1 MNADS
6 PLRDRLLA
14 VLAADVAGYS
24 RLMAL
29 DDRATVL
36 ALDRARE
43 VFRERIAAHEGRVVD
58 MAGDSVL
65 AVFGTATAAVQTAI
79 EVQRRL
85 AELADGVAEERRMR
99 FRIGVH
105 VGDVIEKDD
114 LTVYGDGVNI
124 AARLEGLAV
133 PGGVAVSQ
141 AVHDMVVRR
150 VEAVFDDIG
159 AQAVKNIAEPVRAWR
174 LRRPGQAA
182 ADAPPAPVA
191 AGAVAATEPAEPP
204 AGNLPET
211 LPELLGREA
220 DVQALKALV
229 GAHRVVTIVG
239 AGGIGKT
246 RLARAVA
253 HALRGDFADGA
264 WMVELAPVADPA
276 LLPAAVAQA
285 LGVAL
290 AGRKEAHDAVA
301 DALRG
306 RELLLLLD
314 NCEHL
319 IDAAS
324 AFVELLV
331 ERAPQLRVLA
341 TSQELLKVGEE
352 QLYRVAPLA
361 LPEGADAQA
370 DPAAARAAGAL
381 QLFERRVQALQPAFV
396 LGAQNIADAVEICRR
411 LDGLPLAIEM
421 AAARVPLLG
430 VAGVRQR
437 LAERFRM
444 LTGGARAALR
454 RHQTLRET
462 LDWSHGLLAPGE
474 RAVFRR
480 AGVFAGGFSLAAAQH
495 ALADTEGGALDEW
508 AVLEHLGALVDKSL
522 VVADPGDPPRYRLLE
537 SARAYALEK
546 LREAG
551 ETDAALAGH
560 ARAMLALFE
569 EVGAQRWTLSPDAM
583 RERCLP
589 DLENLRAAL
598 DWSQDHDAALQVALT
613 GASAWIWPGAGQ
625 RVEGVR
631 RCKAALA
638 RIDAATPP
646 AMEARLQAA
655 LPLVSHPRAG
665 PDEVAAAERAVA
677 LFRSLGDRA
686 GEYQALA
693 RRAMAAT
700 QSGRH
705 ELTSTSIDEMAA
717 LQDPRWPPA
726 ARWQLAMLRALA
738 SLHAGAFGQT
748 RVLGEQCL
756 ELATQTGDASMLR
769 NALFILEQA
778 AAAAGR
784 FEEAVERGRELVTT
798 IRRTP
803 FAGLPGTALGNLS
816 AALTELGEL
825 DEALQTARESVAINA
840 PSGTAWYW
848 LDPIALLA
856 CKRGRWPAAA
866 RALGRAEAANAWR
879 DGRREPNEQRARDQ
893 ALAMLTAALPADE
906 LQRLMAEGAALGDAE
921 AALAALAD

>member
-1 MNADS
+1 MSAHS

-14 VLAADVAGYS
+14 VLAADVSGYS

-43 VFRERIAAHEGRVVD
+43 VFRQRIAAHEGRVVD

-79 EVQRRL
+79 EVQQRLGEL
-85 AELADGVAEERRMR
+85 AEALPEERRMR

-105 VGDVIEKDD
+105 VGDIIEKDD

-150 VEAVFDDIG
+150 VDAVFDDIG
-159 AQAVKNIAEPVRAWR
+159 LQPVKNIAEPVRVWR
-174 LRRPGQAA
+174 LRRPGQPIADLPPAA
-182 ADAPPAPVA
+182 AAASVVPPP
-191 AGAVAATEPAEPP
+191 EAETPP
-204 AGNLPET
+204 TGNLPEV
-211 LPELLGREA
+211 LPELLGRGGDLE
-220 DVQALKALV
+220 ALV
-229 GAHRVVTIVG
+229 ALVAAHRVVTIVG

-276 LLPAAVAQA
+276 LLPAAVAQT

-290 AGRKEAHDAVA
+290 VGRKEARDAVA

-306 RELLLLLD
+306 RNLLLVLD

-324 AFVELLV
+324 AFVEAV
-331 ERAPQLRVLA
+331 VAHAPQVRVLA
-341 TSQELLKVGEE
+341 TSQELLKASEE

-361 LPEGADAQA
+361 LPEVADAQA
-370 DPAAARAAGAL
+370 DLEAARATGAL
-381 QLFERRVQALQPAFV
+381 QLFERRVQALQPAFA
-396 LGAQNIADAVEICRR
+396 LGAANIADAVEICRR

-480 AGVFAGGFSLAAAQH
+480 AGVFAGGFSLAAAQQ
-495 ALADTEGGALDEW
+495 ALADPEGGEIDEW

-537 SARAYALEK
+537 TARAYALEK
-546 LREAG
+546 LRDAG
-551 ETDAALAGH
+551 ETDATLAGH

-569 EVGAQRWTLSPDAM
+569 EVTAQPWALSPDAM

-625 RVEGVR
+625 RIEGVR

-638 RIDAATPP
+638 RVDATTPP
-646 AMEARLQAA
+646 AMEARLQSA
-655 LPLVSHPRAG
+655 LPLVSSPRAG
-665 PDEVAAAERAVA
+665 PEELAAAARAVA
-677 LFRSLGDRA
+677 LYRALGDRV
-686 GEYQALA
+686 GEYQALV
-693 RRAMAAT
+693 RHAMSAN
-700 QSGRH
+700 QSGH
-705 ELTSTSIDEMAA
+705 PELMIELIGEMAA
-717 LQDPRWPPA
+717 VIDPRWPPG
-726 ARWQLAMLRALA
+726 ARWHLLMLRALA
-738 SLHAGAFGQT
+738 ALHGGAFGEAGA
-748 RVLGEQCL
+748 LGQQGL
-756 ELATQTGDASMLR
+756 ELATQTGDASMR
-769 NALFILEQA
+769 RAALFMLEQA

-784 FEEAVERGRELVTT
+784 FEEAAARGRELVAT

-803 FAGLPGTALGNLS
+803 FAGSPAAALGNLS

-825 DEALQTARESVAINA
+825 DEALRTAREAVSSLASV
-840 PSGTAWYW
+840 GMVWYW

-856 CKRGRWPAAA
+856 CKRGRWTAAA
-866 RALGRAEAANAWR
+866 RALGRADAANAWR
-879 DGRREPNEQRARDQ
+879 EGRREPNEQRAHDQ
-893 ALAMLTAALPADE
+893 ALAMLAAALPADE
-906 LQRLMAEGAALGDAE
+906 LQRLMAEGAALGDVE
-921 AALAALAD
+921 AAQAALTD

>member
-1 MNADS
+1 MSAES

-29 DDRATVL
+29 DDHATVL

-43 VFRERIAAHEGRVVD
+43 VFHERIAAHAGRVVD

-65 AVFGTATAAVQTAI
+65 AVFGTATAAVQTAV
-79 EVQRRL
+79 EVQQRL
-85 AELADGVAEERRMR
+85 AALADGAPEDRRMR

-141 AVHDMVVRR
+141 AVHDIVARR
-150 VEAVFDDIG
+150 VDAVFDDIG
-159 AQAVKNIAEPVRAWR
+159 EQAVKNIAEPVRVWR

-182 ADAPPAPVA
+182 ADPPPAAPA
-191 AGAVAATEPAEPP
+191 AAAA

-211 LPELLGREA
+211 LPELLGRA
-220 DVQALKALV
+220 DDVDALQALV
-229 GAHRVVTIVG
+229 QAHRVVTIVG

-253 HALRGDFADGA
+253 HALRGAFTDGA

-285 LGVAL
+285 LGLTL
-290 AGRKEAHDAVA
+290 AGRKEARDAVV
-301 DALRG
+301 DALLG
-306 RELLLLLD
+306 RDLLLLLD

-324 AFVELLV
+324 AFVEALV
-331 ERAPQLRVLA
+331 AHAPQVRVLA

-352 QLYRVAPLA
+352 HLYRVAPLA
-361 LPEGADAQA
+361 LPASEDAQA
-370 DPAAARAAGAL
+370 HPDAARAAGAL

-396 LGAQNIADAVEICRR
+396 LGAHNIGDAVEICRR

-462 LDWSHGLLAPGE
+462 LDWSHGLLSAGE

-480 AGVFAGGFSLAAAQH
+480 AGVFAGSFSLAAAQQ
-495 ALADTEGGALDEW
+495 ALADAEGGALDEW

-537 SARAYALEK
+537 TARAYALEK

-569 EVGAQRWTLSPDAM
+569 EVAAQRWTLSPDAM

-613 GASAWIWPGAGQ
+613 GASAWIWSGAGQ

-638 RIDAATPP
+638 RVDAATPP
-646 AMEARLQAA
+646 ALEARLQAA

-665 PDEVAAAERAVA
+665 PDELAAAERALA
-677 LFRSLGDRA
+677 LYRVVGDRA
-686 GEYQALA
+686 GQYQALV
-693 RRAMAAT
+693 RRAMT
-700 QSGRH
+700 EMQSGRH
-705 ELTSTSIDEMAA
+705 ERMAASIEEMAA
-717 LQDPRWPPA
+717 LLDPRWPPA
-726 ARWQLAMLRALA
+726 ARMHLLMLKALA
-738 SLHAGAFGQT
+738 SLQGGEFAHT
-748 RVLGEQCL
+748 RALGEQCL
-756 ELATQTGDASMLR
+756 QLSTQVGDASMR
-769 NALFILEQA
+769 RSALFLLEQA
-778 AAAAGR
+778 AAAEGR
-784 FEEAVERGRELVTT
+784 FEEAVERGRELVAT
-798 IRRTP
+798 IRQAR
-803 FAGLPGTALGNLS
+803 FGGSPGSALGNLS
-816 AALTELGEL
+816 AALTELGAL

-840 PSGTAWYW
+840 TAGTAWYW

-856 CKRGRWPAAA
+856 CKRGRWAAAA
-866 RALGRAEAANAWR
+866 RALGRADAANAWR
-879 DGRREPNEQRARDQ
+879 GGRREPNEQRAHDQ
-893 ALAMLTAALPADE
+893 AQALLTAALPAAE
-906 LQRLMAEGAALGDAE
+906 LQRLLAEGAALGDVE
-921 AALAALAD
+921 AAQAALAD